1 MRLDRVDEG
10 FVFSK
15 SYYMSNPKGPKKPSS
30 HKPGKLGQKPRSTR
44 AVEQKPADKLF
55 AFEAENNPRLNK
67 PRTEKLVQPMNDMR
81 LGEFTIDR
89 MSHDGRG
96 IAQWNGKT
104 LFVDGALP
112 GERISARLVRD
123 HARYAEG
130 RLDKLLE
137 VAPERVQPICV
148 HYAECG
154 GCQLQHLEPR
164 QQINFKQAAVL
175 QQLEVWGGVKPKH
188 ILPPIQSATQG
199 YRRCARLGIDYT
211 NGDVTLG
218 FRKNNSRQLVQI
230 AECSVLVQDLNR
242 LLAPLKTWL
251 TELHAAEAV
260 THLELIQTEQQTAVV
275 LRHVQP
281 LDSADLNAL
290 ASLAKA
296 LGISVWLKG
305 GESPQLQDLNGQDVD
320 PRLSYA
326 LADMQ
331 LDFHPLDFIQVNPD
345 VNSQMVAQALHLLAL
360 KGNERVLDLFCGIG
374 NFTLPLARK
383 CAEVIGIEAVESMVQ
398 RGRENASKLGVNNV
412 QFMAA
417 NLSNM
422 SEHRLGQTCG
432 KIDAVLLDPP
442 RDGAKEIVAKLP
454 QLSPKRI
461 VYVSCNPATLARDA
475 KVLVAAGYQ
484 LDSVG
489 VLDMF
494 PHTAHVESM
503 ALFVRR

>member
-1 MRLDRVDEG
+1 MP
-10 FVFSK
+10 
-15 SYYMSNPKGPKKPSS
+15 NPPKKPT
-30 HKPGKLGQKPRSTR
+30 GKLGQKPRSAKTHDKK
-44 AVEQKPADKLF
+44 AADKPF
-55 AFEAENNPRLNK
+55 AFEMEATPRLSR
-67 PRTEKLVQPMNDMR
+67 PRTEKKAQPMDDMR

-89 MSHDGRG
+89 MGHDGRG
-96 IAQWNGKT
+96 ITQWNGKT
-104 LFVDGALP
+104 LFVDGTLT

-123 HARYAEG
+123 HARYAEA
-130 RLDKLLE
+130 RVDKLLE
-137 VAPERVQPICV
+137 VSPERIAPVCA

-154 GCQLQHLEPR
+154 GCQLQHWGTEN
-164 QQINFKQAAVL
+164 QVAYKQAAVL
-175 QQLEVWGGVKPKH
+175 QQLELWGGVKPKH
-188 ILPPIQSATQG
+188 VLAPITSADQG

-211 NGDVTLG
+211 DGEVTLG
-218 FRKNNSRQLVQI
+218 FRKRNSKTLVQVNL
-230 AECSVLVQDLNR
+230 CSVLAPALNR

-251 TELHAAEAV
+251 TELRAAEAV
-260 THLELIQTEQQTAVV
+260 THLELIHTEQKTAVV

-281 LDSADLNAL
+281 LSDVDLQNLSALSTNLNF
-290 ASLAKA
+290 
-296 LGISVWLKG
+296 SVWLQG
-305 GESPQLQDLNGQDVD
+305 GEAHQLQDLSGQDVD
-320 PRLSYA
+320 PRMSYR
-326 LADMQ
+326 LPDYDLE
-331 LDFHPLDFIQVNPD
+331 LDFHPQDFIQVNPD
-345 VNSQMVAQALHLLAL
+345 VNTKMVAQALQLLAL

-383 CAEVIGIEAVESMVQ
+383 CAEVIGIEAVDSMVQ
-398 RGRENASKLGVNNV
+398 RGRENASKLGITNV

-417 NLSNM
+417 NLLTM
-422 SEHRLGQTCG
+422 TEHRLNQTCG

-442 RDGAKEIVAKLP
+442 RDGAKEIIDKLP

-503 ALFVRR
+503 ALFTRR

>member
-1 MRLDRVDEG
+1 
-10 FVFSK
+10 
-15 SYYMSNPKGPKKPSS
+15 MSNRKGPNKPSS
-30 HKPGKLGQKPRSTR
+30 HKPGKLGQKPKSTKT
-44 AVEQKPADKLF
+44 VEKSF
-55 AFEAENNPRLNK
+55 AFETENTPRLNQ
-67 PRTEKLVQPMNDMR
+67 PRREKKAQPMDDMR

-123 HARYAEG
+123 HARYAEA

-137 VAPERVQPICV
+137 AAPERVEPICA

-154 GCQLQHLEPR
+154 GCQLQHFDTE
-164 QQINFKQAAVL
+164 QQIVFKQTSVL
-175 QQLEVWGGVKPKH
+175 QQLELWGGVKPKH
-188 ILPPIQSATQG
+188 VLPPIRSATQG

-211 NGDVTLG
+211 NGEVTLG
-218 FRKNNSRQLVQI
+218 FRKRNSNKLVQVNL
-230 AECSVLVQDLNR
+230 CSVLAPALNL
-242 LLAPLKTWL
+242 LLAPLKGWL
-251 TELHAAEAV
+251 TELRAAEAV
-260 THLELIQTEQQTAVV
+260 THLELIQTEHQAAVV

-281 LDSADLNAL
+281 LDAIDLQNLNGLSSAFNFNA
-290 ASLAKA
+290 
-296 LGISVWLKG
+296 WLQG
-305 GESPQLQDLNGQDVD
+305 GEAHQLQDLNGQDVD

-326 LADMQ
+326 MADYDLQ
-331 LDFHPLDFIQVNPD
+331 LDFHPQDFIQVNPD
-345 VNSQMVAQALHLLAL
+345 VNTQMVAQALQLLAL
-360 KGNERVLDLFCGIG
+360 KGDERVLDLFCGIG
-374 NFTLPLARK
+374 NFTLPLARR
-383 CAEVIGIEAVESMVQ
+383 CSEAIGIEAVDSMVQ
-398 RGRENASKLGVNNV
+398 RGRENASKLGITNV

-417 NLSNM
+417 NLLTM
-422 SEHRLGQTCG
+422 TEHRLNQTCG

-442 RDGAKEIVAKLP
+442 RDGAKEIIDKLP

-503 ALFVRR
+503 ALFIKR